1 MVQNKPRGEIY
12 HAEVGELNLFEHIR
26 NNVVLVPL
34 HFGIVNINGDERSDK
49 RQRQDDVT
57 EIFWRHGY
65 VALVKIMFMLSCLQT
80 FDSNR
85 CDKTSRKNEE
95 NDLNLEK
102 HHTSTII

>member
-80 FDSNR
+80 FDSKADVTR
-85 CDKTSRKNEE
+85 PIKFRKTSH
-95 NDLNLEK
+95 K
-102 HHTSTII
+102 HYHMISN